1 MTVHRIAITEGHKDP
16 VHRIHNPVFRQHII
30 FFPCVCHNKAGCLF
44 LILKRIIHPVYIIG
58 KSLYD
63 HHGTLRLTCR
73 LRDLLIQ
80 VRILLQRHRL
90 FGCIR
95 SCCVAFIGLIVPV
108 FLFRYL
114 LLRFFFFVLIR
125 PGSVHDTHS
134 RLLFFRFEIRLHLC
148 KYKSRNHTEQHST
161 CCHSRH
167 TYRDFSFIQ
176 RLLFHHFP
184 VKIVLVLL
192 VIFLFIH
199 TRSLLFLTP
208 TVTAPF
214 SLYPDISSHIRNTS
228 KRQLLPENFLNILSN
243 RYEHFMT

>member
-16 VHRIHNPVFRQHII
+16 VHRIYNPVFRQHII

-80 VRILLQRHRL
+80 IRILLQRHRL

-134 RLLFFRFEIRLHLC
+134 RLLFFRFKI
-148 KYKSRNHTEQHST
+148 
-161 CCHSRH
+161 
-167 TYRDFSFIQ
+167 